1 MNTQKN
7 AYEIRLEVL
16 SIAHGDLM
24 NIYHEKLH
32 NRKKRMIE
40 DGTWVEEKINEQEIA
55 DLLPTSEQ
63 IIDRAKELYTFVNGN

>member
-1 MNTQKN
+1 
-7 AYEIRLEVL
+7 
-16 SIAHGDLM
+16 M